1 MRKFFYFRLALSN
14 VRRNKLTY
22 LPYLIA
28 TAVMSGVFLLI
39 AGLLFSDGLTN
50 TPSGETAKMIFA
62 FGLAVYALFTFAFML
77 YINNFLIQRR
87 KKEFG
92 LYGILGL
99 DKRHVGRVLVWENTF
114 VIGGGLLLGTGIA
127 LVFGRLLF
135 LLLMKL
141 IHAIPGSTFS
151 IPLVAYGLMAAL
163 FFVVFLV
170 TSISNVI
177 RVHTASPIALLS
189 SDRSGEK
196 DKKGLLPLA
205 IVGLILLCGAYYY
218 AWTTEVPGIALGIFF
233 PLVIVVIIA
242 TYLLFLCGSI
252 VVLRLLRMKKSLYY
266 QPNHFVTI
274 SSMFHRMRQNSRG
287 LATICILSTMLVV
300 TISGTLSLYLGSEQ
314 MTRGMYPYDAQVY
327 VTKDTTKEQIVAY
340 DATLNTIAAEHN
352 VTLSADK
359 SKLVTAL
366 AEGEEIRRN
375 NFVWKESEFVDV
387 PTLIFYDESFRFD
400 ITGTRENCLAF
411 INAVRDQYAESFD
424 GTPKLIVSDFYT
436 AMEDG
441 YGFYGGLLF
450 LGAFFSILFLAV
462 TVLILYFKQVTE
474 GYEDKERFAILQK
487 VGMDDQQV
495 KKTINTQVL
504 WVFFLPLAA
513 TTLHMLFA
521 SKIMAQML
529 RSFMLYDWNLVLTCI
544 GGSLAAFA
552 LLYFI
557 IYRVTA
563 RTYYRIVRR

>member
-1 MRKFFYFRLALSN
+1 MHKFFYLKLALSN

-39 AGLLFSDGLTN
+39 AGLLFSKGLTN
-50 TPSGETAKMIFA
+50 TPSGDTARMLFA
-62 FGLAVYALFTFAFML
+62 FGLGVYALFTFFFML
-77 YINNFLIQRR
+77 YINNFLIKRR

-99 DKRHVGRVLVWENTF
+99 DKRHVGRVLVWEST
-114 VIGGGLLLGTGIA
+114 IILGGGMLLGTAIA
-127 LVFGRLLF
+127 LIFGRLLF

-141 IHAIPGSTFS
+141 IHAAPGSTFS
-151 IPLVAYGLMAAL
+151 IPLIAFGLMIAL
-163 FFVVFLV
+163 FFVIFLV

-189 SDRSGEK
+189 SEKSGEK

-205 IVGLILLCGAYYY
+205 ILGLILLVGAYYF
-218 AWTTEVPGIALGIFF
+218 AWTTEIPGLALGIFF
-233 PLVIVVIIA
+233 PLVIAVICA

-266 QPNHFVTI
+266 RADHFVTI
-274 SSMFHRMRQNSRG
+274 SGMFHRMRQNARG

-300 TISGTLSLYLGSEQ
+300 TVSGTLSLYLGSED
-314 MTRGMYPYDAQVY
+314 MTRAMYPYDAQVY
-327 VTKDTTKEQIVAY
+327 VPENATEQQIVAY
-340 DATLNTIAAEHN
+340 DATLNQIAAEHN

-359 SKLVTAL
+359 SKLITQL
-366 AEGEEIRRN
+366 PSDEEFRRN
-375 NFVWKESEFVDV
+375 NFVWKDSKFVEV
-387 PTLIFYDESFRFD
+387 PTLIFYDGNFRMD
-400 ITGTRENCLAF
+400 IEGKTEDCLAF
-411 INAVRDQYAESFD
+411 VQAVRDQYAQSFAE
-424 GTPKLIVSDFYT
+424 TPHLIVSDFYSAT
-436 AMEDG
+436 EDG

-450 LGAFFSILFLAV
+450 LGAFFSVLFLAV
-462 TVLILYFKQVTE
+462 AVLILYFKQVTE
-474 GYEDKERFAILQK
+474 GYEDKERFEILQK

-495 KKTINTQVL
+495 KKTINAQVL

-513 TTLHMLFA
+513 TALHMLFA
-521 SKIMAQML
+521 SKIMAWML
-529 RSFMLYDWNLVLTCI
+529 RLFMLYDWGLVLTCI
-544 GGSLAAFA
+544 GGSLVAFT